1 MKMNSSD
8 SILSLLS
15 DLIQFESVTPDN
27 SDCQKYIEDY
37 LSVLG
42 FKTEYI
48 KYGDVQNMISTLGT
62 GSPSLIFVGHT
73 DVVPPGDLSQW
84 KYNPYKLTQHEGM
97 LIGRGAADMKGG
109 IACFMSAVK
118 EYHDAKKNDH
128 KGSIKI
134 LLTGDEEGDA
144 VDGIRK
150 IIDQNVFDA
159 GDLDYC
165 LVGEPSSSDKI
176 GDVIRNGRRGSITG
190 HLTLYG
196 IQGHVAYPEK
206 AENPIHYCSEVLSDL
221 LQIKFDNG
229 NEFFPPTSFQISNIN
244 AGTGVD
250 NVIPGK
256 IDLVF
261 NVRYS
266 TETNADQIKKKIVN
280 IVESKVSKYDIK
292 WKHSGEPFLTTKK
305 EFMNICKESIR
316 NVTQLDTVIST
327 NGGTS
332 DGRFVAKVCDQVIEL
347 GLTNRSIHKINES
360 VREDDLEV
368 LKNIYKNILERVFS
382 SQ

>member
-1 MKMNSSD
+1 MNSND
-8 SILSLLS
+8 STLNLLS
-15 DLIQFESVTPDN
+15 DLIKFESVTPDS
-27 SDCQKYIEDY
+27 SDCQKYIENY
-37 LSVLG
+37 LSALG

-62 GSPSLIFVGHT
+62 GAPCLIFVGHT
-73 DVVPPGDLSQW
+73 DVVPPGDLSKW
-84 KYNPYKLTQHEGM
+84 KYDPFKLTQDEGM

-118 EYHDAKKNDH
+118 EYCSGKDEIR
-128 KGSIKI
+128 GSIKI
-134 LLTGDEEGDA
+134 VLTGDEEGDA
-144 VDGIRK
+144 VNGIRK
-150 IIDQNVFDA
+150 IIDENVFSV

-165 LVGEPSSSDKI
+165 LVGEPSSSDDI

-190 HLTLYG
+190 HLTLHG

-206 AENPIHYCSEVLSDL
+206 AQNPIHLCSDVLSHL
-221 LQIKFDNG
+221 LKIEFDNG

-244 AGTGVD
+244 AGSGVD

-256 IDLVF
+256 IDLSF

-266 TETNADQIKKKIVN
+266 TETNADEIKQKIINV
-280 IVESKVSKYDIK
+280 IESEGSKYDIK
-292 WKHSGEPFLTTKK
+292 WKHSGEPFLTTEK
-305 EFMNICKESIR
+305 EFMNICKESIKK
-316 NVTQLDTVIST
+316 VTQLDTVVST

-332 DGRFVAKVCDQVIEL
+332 DGRFVAKVCNQVIEL

-368 LKNIYKNILERVFS
+368 LKNIYKNILDRVFS

>member
-1 MKMNSSD
+1 MNSNND
-8 SILSLLS
+8 VLNLLS
-15 DLIQFESVTPDN
+15 DLVKFESVTPDK
-27 SDCQKYIEDY
+27 SECQKYIENY
-37 LSVLG
+37 LSNLD

-48 KYGDVQNMISTLGT
+48 RYGDVSNMISTF
-62 GSPSLIFVGHT
+62 GSKSPCLIFVGHT

-84 KYNPYKLTQHEGM
+84 KYNPYRLTQHEGM
-97 LIGRGAADMKGG
+97 LIGRGSADMKGG
-109 IACFMSAVK
+109 IACFMTAIK
-118 EYHDAKKNDH
+118 EYLNSVREID
-128 KGSIKI
+128 GSIKI

-144 VDGIRK
+144 INGIRK
-150 IIDQNVFDA
+150 IIDEKFFKKD
-159 GDLDYC
+159 DLDYC
-165 LVGEPSSSDKI
+165 LVGEPSSSDEI

-206 AENPIHYCSEVLSDL
+206 AENPIHACSDIMSNILK
-221 LQIKFDNG
+221 IKFDNG

-256 IDLVF
+256 IDLAF

-266 TETNADQIKKKIVN
+266 TETNADEIKQKIVDVIEKDNVKYN
-280 IVESKVSKYDIK
+280 IV
-292 WKHSGEPFLTTKK
+292 WKHSGEPYLTT
-305 EFMNICKESIR
+305 ERRFMDVCKESIKE
-316 NVTQLDTVIST
+316 VTDLDTVVST

-332 DGRFVAKVCDQVIEL
+332 DGRFMAKVCDQIIEL

-360 VREDDLEV
+360 VKEDDLEV
-368 LKNIYKNILERVFS
+368 LKNIYRNILSRVFS
-382 SQ
+382 S